1 MPRQP
6 TKEPDATEIGMN
18 REAELGIVR
27 AAYAKQILAA
37 ARVDDVRLGVTSNPA
52 VRLTTAGRPISIS
65 TAKLETL

>member
-1 MPRQP
+1 
-6 TKEPDATEIGMN
+6 MN

-37 ARVDDVRLGVTSNPA
+37 ARVDDERLGVTSNPA

-65 TAKLETL
+65 TAKPETL